1 MRSSN
6 PVFSRRGFSR
16 DNGHA
21 GFNAAPQAGAA
32 TTGANPFAQ
41 GTAANPYAT
50 NPYAQQGTQ
59 PGAPAPARTDAM
71 TIDDV
76 VTRTAMTLGLVVV
89 AAAIAWW
96 VMPVDQANLGS
107 AYGVAIGAAII
118 GFVLSL
124 VNSFKRRPSPAL
136 ILTYAAFEG
145 VFLGIVSNIVS
156 VYVAPG
162 AAMQAVLG
170 TMAVFAGVL
179 IAYRTGLIRVT
190 RRFYGFVMAAAIGSA
205 VAPTHQ
211 ERAPRPAPCAG
222 PRPACAARERHAARR
237 RRRPWQRR
245 WSATGQ
251 MTWRSLTT
259 PGFNRYPRLPTSAW
273 PVPVPA
279 VSALRHEMDRSFGPR
294 FIPISAVTWENDS
307 PPGRRSHPGG
317 DSVTVGARC
326 DSDTPW

>member
-32 TTGANPFAQ
+32 ATGANPFAQ

-50 NPYAQQGTQ
+50 NPYAQQGQ

-89 AAAIAWW
+89 AAAVAWW
-96 VMPVDQANLGS
+96 VMPVDQANLGT
-107 AYGVAIGAAII
+107 AIGVAVGAAII

-124 VNSFKRRPSPAL
+124 VNSFKRRPSPPL

-156 VYVAPG
+156 YYVAPG

-190 RRFYGFVMAAAIGSA
+190 RRFYGFVMAATIGFMLLMMVNMLFAVFGGGDGLGFRSGTLGIIFGIVAIVIGA
-205 VAPTHQ
+205 CILALNFKQVEDGIAYG
-211 ERAPRPAPCAG
+211 APREEAWL
-222 PRPACAARERHAARR
+222 AAF
-237 RRRPWQRR
+237 
-245 WSATGQ
+245 G
-251 MTWRSLTT
+251 LTVT
-259 PGFNRYPRLPTSAW
+259 LVWIYIEMLRLVAILS
-273 PVPVPA
+273 
-279 VSALRHEMDRSFGPR
+279 
-294 FIPISAVTWENDS
+294 
-307 PPGRRSHPGG
+307 G
-317 DSVTVGARC
+317 D
-326 DSDTPW
+326 D